1 MKLHKAF
8 LEQALPYATFL
19 YGDAPMTDADWSTYA
34 HHPEVGA
41 SFDTRTLAPGEL
53 FVPLQGT
60 VCDGHAFI
68 QEALNRGACGSLIA
82 RERQACCEKLSCEQK
97 HKKLFIIVP
106 DVQQAL
112 CDLATAWREQL
123 TCPVVGVTGSLGKTS
138 TKEMVRSILDN
149 AGIASYVSFKNYNN
163 VLGVSYNV
171 LRIPSSV
178 AAAVLEMGIN
188 DVGEMRLLA
197 AIVRPTLALI
207 TCIAHTHTEGL
218 GNSLAAV
225 AQEKCE
231 IFSFFTKSNVGIVPG
246 DQAILA
252 KRSYAHKMTYFGLR
266 AHNQI
271 RARAIR
277 VMAHDEEG
285 AFITEFVL
293 WCGSDK
299 TVVRMQGNHPSIVHN
314 ALAASAIAHFLQV
327 PLSVIAAGLGA
338 YRGTDG
344 RFCIKKLKNNK
355 GIILDDCYNA
365 SPESMRAALG
375 ALTQFKAHGRTIAV
389 LGDML
394 ELGRNERRWHRSIG
408 KLIAQKCADVDH
420 LVLVGKRAR
429 DIGTMI
435 PPSLSCQ
442 CVDDWQAAAQV
453 VNALLLEQSPAVVL
467 VKASH
472 GMQLDKLVCSLVEEC
487 R

>member
-1 MKLHKAF
+1 MKLTKDF
-8 LEQALPYATFL
+8 LTNSLPYATFL
-19 YGDAPMTDADWSTYA
+19 FGDAPMTDADWCTYA
-34 HHPEVGA
+34 HHPEVGV

-53 FVPLQGT
+53 FIPLPGT
-60 VCDGHAFI
+60 ICDGHDFI
-68 QEALNRGACGSLIA
+68 EEALKRGASGSLIA
-82 RERQACCEKLSCEQK
+82 RERYACREKLSTEQK
-97 HKKLFIIVP
+97 YKKLFIIVP

-112 CDLATAWREQL
+112 CDLATAWRAQL

-138 TKEMVRSILDN
+138 TKEMVRSILEH
-149 AGIASYVSFKNYNN
+149 AGITAYVSFKNYNN

-197 AIVRPTLALI
+197 TIARPTMALI
-207 TCIAHTHTEGL
+207 TCVAHTHTEGL

-225 AQEKCE
+225 AREKCE
-231 IFSFFTKSNVGIVPG
+231 IFSFFTHDNVGIVPG

-252 KRSYAHKMTYFGLR
+252 KRSYAHKTIYFGLR
-266 AHNQI
+266 ARNQI
-271 RARAIR
+271 RARAVR
-277 VMAHDEEG
+277 VTTQDDG
-285 AFITEFVL
+285 AFITEFNL
-293 WCGSDK
+293 WCGGDK
-299 TVVRMQGNHPSIVHN
+299 AVVRMQGNHPSIVHN
-314 ALAASAIAHFLQV
+314 ALAASAIAHFLRV

-344 RFCIKKLKNNK
+344 RFRIKKLKDNK
-355 GIILDDCYNA
+355 GIVLDDCYNA
-365 SPESMRAALG
+365 SPESMRAALC
-375 ALTQFKAHGRTIAV
+375 ALTQFKAHGRKIAV

-394 ELGRNERRWHRSIG
+394 ELGSNERRWHRAIG
-408 KLIAQKCADVDH
+408 ILIAKKSADIDR

-429 DIGTMI
+429 DIAAMI
-435 PPSLSCQ
+435 PSSLSCQ
-442 CVDDWQAAAQV
+442 CVDDWQAAAHA

-472 GMQLDKLVCSLVEEC
+472 GMQLDKLVRSLVEEC